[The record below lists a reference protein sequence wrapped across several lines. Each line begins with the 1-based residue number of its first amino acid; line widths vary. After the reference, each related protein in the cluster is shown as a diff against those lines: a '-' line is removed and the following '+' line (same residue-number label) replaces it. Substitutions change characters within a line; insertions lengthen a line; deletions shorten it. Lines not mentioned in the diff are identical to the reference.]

1 MTPSQD
7 ILKPLDNNDNRSGVM
22 KLAPIVKMD
31 TNIVMSNDSI
41 NVNQIDILPAEVHTV
56 NYRKCLEFFFSL
68 KEMLFVLFGVKLVFS
83 WIYFVGVIN
92 IIGSCGFY
100 HKFL

>member
-31 TNIVMSNDSI
+31 TNIVMSNVSI
-41 NVNQIDILPAEVHTV
+41 NVNQIDILPAEVHT
-56 NYRKCLEFFFSL
+56 YMYGGQL
-68 KEMLFVLFGVKLVFS
+68 
-83 WIYFVGVIN
+83 
-92 IIGSCGFY
+92 
-100 HKFL
+100 

>member
-31 TNIVMSNDSI
+31 TNIVMSNGSI
-41 NVNQIDILPAEVHTV
+41 NVNQIDILPAEVWWSIIENV
-56 NYRKCLEFFFSL
+56 WSFFFIKRNVVCIVWS
-68 KEMLFVLFGVKLVFS
+68 KIGVFVDLLCGRYKHYRVL
-83 WIYFVGVIN
+83 WIL
-92 IIGSCGFY
+92 S
-100 HKFL
+100 